1 MDNFDQEQ
9 EKENSVQPDENN
21 MSRQSECEQEDTA
34 SVGAEPPQENAEE
47 SCGETTKKGNRRA
60 TIFLFASL
68 YLVLLICIAFMG
80 YTLKENNRVL
90 EEAAQENKSALV
102 MAVDEVAK
110 ENKEGLSRALEIEYE
125 IKRNSQL
132 GKEAMELA
140 EKAASESNWELA
152 KLYARNAI
160 FHIPGDSKYIRRYR
174 ELLMAGGEASSIEEL
189 QQLLAIIKIAVYQVD
204 PKEVAGLLEIQQEV
218 SQQLMEIANFE
229 RLQKDNEQ
237 NAILEDEQNQLE
249 EKLKWSVVVAPDG
262 SVNMELLGQREDALS
277 SLLDNAAIDDV
288 KADELETELEKTNT
302 AKQMVVV
309 LQAAKEAL
317 KKGKDIIETQ
327 TTDANKLAVAQ
338 SQLQTANAMLSQIW
352 TMDCKLVPELQRSAE
367 QIQQDI
373 LDATGKILKLSSV
386 LAMKRFE
393 AAEKELCAY
402 YNEAK
407 TFAYNEAKTF
417 ASYSYDGS
425 NLLTPKINSMV
436 ENYKKM
442 QKEIQK
448 IADPDMQRAA
458 MDRLESSR
466 EKVEDVQKLRIEA
479 YNKWAVFQIKEASD
493 KAFGKGFWNT
503 EDELTM
509 RYEIFNLYLLDIDTS
524 LLTPEAQSVYWLVFN
539 RIFQSNKTKDSVKA
553 NAEIE
558 KARTEL
564 KTLERF

>member
-21 MSRQSECEQEDTA
+21 MSRQSEYEQEDSA

-47 SCGETTKKGNRRA
+47 SCGETTKKGDRRA

-102 MAVDEVAK
+102 KAVDEVAK

-125 IKRNSQL
+125 IKSNSQL
-132 GKEAMELA
+132 GKEAMEFA

-407 TFAYNEAKTF
+407 TFA
-417 ASYSYDGS
+417 SYSYDGS
-425 NLLTPKINSMV
+425 KLLTSKINSMV

-493 KAFGKGFWNT
+493 KAFGKDSWDKEN
-503 EDELTM
+503 ELTM
-509 RYEIFNLYLLDIDTS
+509 RCEIFNPYLLDIDTS

-539 RIFQSNKTKDSVKA
+539 RIFQSGKTKDSVKA

-558 KARTEL
+558 KAKTEL